1 MSAKVI
7 LNPYAARWQAES
19 RRADI
24 EDALKSADIDYEL
37 ALTDAPEH
45 GIALAAEAV
54 QAGFDPIIAAGG
66 DGSISEVVNGMLQ
79 AAGADPLPK
88 LGILPL
94 GTANDVIDNLE
105 MSKDLSEA
113 VATIAAGKYR
123 MLDLC
128 EVNGR
133 YFINNAGIGLEPYV
147 TSIQQRMTYVKG
159 IVRYLLATLSAIARN
174 PQWEMELEWEG
185 GSYKGPTTLVSIGNF
200 PRTGG
205 IFFTVPHADGFD
217 GQLTFVFGYLPTRL
231 GILSVLPKTMKA
243 EEGNYVEHPAVHE
256 HNSPWLKVKVDPGS
270 PAHADGELFSESV
283 RELNYRVHP
292 ARLPLLT
299 SS

>member
-1 MSAKVI
+1 
-7 LNPYAARWQAES
+7 LNNS
-19 RRADI
+19 G
-24 EDALKSADIDYEL
+24 LDYEI
-37 ALTDAPEH
+37 AVTEAAEH
-45 GIALAAEAV
+45 GIALADEAV

-66 DGSISEVVNGMLQ
+66 DGSISEVVNGMLK
-79 AAGADPLPK
+79 AAGNNGPLPK

-105 MSKDLSEA
+105 MPKELDA
-113 VATIAAGKYR
+113 AAAIIAAGQHR

-147 TSIQQRMTYVKG
+147 TTIQQRITYLKG
-159 IVRYLLATLSAIARN
+159 IARYLLATLTAIAHN
-174 PQWEMELEWEG
+174 LKWTMQLEWEG
-185 GSYKGPTTLVSIGNF
+185 GSYEGPTTLVSIGNF

-217 GQLTFVFGYLPTRL
+217 GQLTFVYGYLPTRL
-231 GILSVLPKTMKA
+231 GILRVLPKTMKA
-243 EEGNYVEHPAVHE
+243 GDGNYVEHPAVHE
-256 HNSPWLKVKVDPGS
+256 HNSTWLKVKVTPGS
-270 PAHADGELFSESV
+270 PAHADGELFTESV
-283 RELNYRVHP
+283 QELHFRIHP

-299 SS
+299 TV

>member
-37 ALTDAPEH
+37 ALTEAPEH

-79 AAGADPLPK
+79 AAGDGPLPK

-113 VATIAAGKYR
+113 VATIAAGKHR

-256 HNSPWLKVKVDPGS
+256 HISPWLKVKVDPGS
-270 PAHADGELFSESV
+270 PAHTDGELFSESV

-299 SS
+299 SA